1 MKIKIKYKST
11 HFGIYNTQYMK
22 RNINRLFVFNKYLD
36 YKAIYIWDY
45 FFNQLI
51 REKQPKEKILFK
63 IDVY

>member
-1 MKIKIKYKST
+1 
-11 HFGIYNTQYMK
+11 MK